1 MSVRGGEFYAALG
14 VAPEDDGKALKRAYR
29 AKARETHPDAGGTD
43 EAFALVARAYE
54 VLSDP
59 AERRRYD
66 ALGDAGY
73 QSGDQVGAQA
83 RELLGRLFLEVVGQ
97 ERGDL
102 VGLLRKMLARQNEGL
117 ALEAAKLDRQIRELE
132 AMTGRLV
139 GGDLF
144 DEVVRGRLREVR
156 HDRGRVSAAQ
166 EVLDRAWEMLNGYR
180 DLQADGGL
188 AAVAEVMSRS
198 GWWPDAKGYSG
209 RSFEEAVAAWE
220 ASGRKGGQDGE

>member
-1 MSVRGGEFYAALG
+1 MSVRGGEFYDALG
-14 VAPEDDGKALKRAYR
+14 VAPEDDGKALKQAYR
-29 AKARETHPDAGGTD
+29 AKARETHQDAGGTD

-102 VGLLRKMLARQNEGL
+102 VGLLRRMLGRQNDGLTTEGS
-117 ALEAAKLDRQIRELE
+117 KLDRQLRELE
-132 AMTGRLV
+132 AMRGRLA

-144 DEVVRGRLREVR
+144 DEVLRGRLMEVGAA
-156 HDRGRVSAAQ
+156 RGRVAAAQ
-166 EVLDRAWEMLNGYR
+166 EVLDRAGELLNGYR
-180 DLQADGGL
+180 DLQAEEGL
-188 AAVAEVMSRS
+188 AAVHEVMSRR
-198 GWWPDAKGYSG
+198 GLWPDAKGYTA
-209 RSFEEAVAAWE
+209 RSFEEAVAVWE